1 MLNNLNKTIMNNIIS
16 NNAKSVKNAKMIQII
31 VREND
36 LTISR
41 ELSNYSCCDLLSAT
55 LEIVSKLFDK
65 QTVANATKKFNTDSK
80 SKSAKNAKNIEIVF
94 TENDLSIS
102 KTLTNCSC
110 FDVLSATFEIVS
122 KLFDK
127 QTVAKA
133 IKNLNPDSESND
145 DSKPKAKS
153 KSKSKTPKTS
163 KTESPEP
170 TPTQTESKLAA

>member
-1 MLNNLNKTIMNNIIS
+1 MNNIIS
-16 NNAKSVKNAKMIQII
+16 NNAKSVKNAKNIAII
-31 VREND
+31 FIEND
-36 LTISR
+36 LSISKN
-41 ELSNYSCCDLLSAT
+41 LSNCSCSELLSST

-65 QTVANATKKFNTDSK
+65 QTVATATKKFNTDSK
-80 SKSAKNAKNIEIVF
+80 SKSAKNAKNIQIVF
-94 TENDLSIS
+94 NENDLSIS

-153 KSKSKTPKTS
+153 KSKSKTASSTATS
-163 KTESPEP
+163 SEP

>member
-1 MLNNLNKTIMNNIIS
+1 MSKIIS
-16 NNAKSVKNAKMIQII
+16 NSAKSVKNAKMIQII

-41 ELSNYSCCDLLSAT
+41 ELSNYSCVDLLSAT
-55 LEIVSKLFDK
+55 FEIVSKLFDK

-94 TENDLSIS
+94 NENDLSIS

-133 IKNLNPDSESND
+133 IKNLNPDSKSND
-145 DSKPKAKS
+145 DSKPKTKS
-153 KSKSKTPKTS
+153 KSS
-163 KTESPEP
+163 KTESSEP